1 MLVSLR
7 SAQGEGRK
15 KVMVSVTIDE
25 QSLEVEAGSTV
36 LQAAERLG
44 IEIPTFCYLKRL
56 PALAS
61 CRMCLVEIEGQR
73 RLQPS
78 CATAVTDGM
87 VVRTNTPLID
97 ETRSSMLDMLLANH
111 PLDCPI
117 CDKGGECEL
126 QDMVMAYGPRES
138 RFRDAKRVFHSEDIR
153 LSPVIIMNVNRCIQC
168 QRCVRMCEDVVGAV
182 ALGTIE
188 KGMDTAVTGFE
199 GSLASCDQCGN
210 CVEVCPVGALMS
222 FPYRY
227 KARPWDLVETDT
239 VCPHCGTGC
248 QLTVGTRKGEFMR
261 VRSKL
266 DEGLNRETLCVRG
279 RFGLDFVESQDRIK
293 RPMIR
298 RDGALVPV
306 SWDEAGDYLRLG
318 LSAVESKAAGGLA
331 SPRLPNEVLYQFQKL
346 MRTVFRTNNIDCS
359 SRWSTPFETLGPLV
373 AGFYTR
379 APLEEV
385 IGNDCVLVVGGNVT
399 DENPVTEYLLRDSA
413 RRRQTGLLMLSARP
427 SRLDADA
434 RVVVRVRPGGE
445 AASLAAVVAGLVAA
459 AGQALPRDVFADRG
473 ATSGGPE
480 ATAESNGPDRLVAAL
495 LEGRSVTV
503 LVSADLLRSPEARAT
518 SQQLR
523 NLLQLLRILGKDLAM
538 QFLFDRANQLGAW
551 DMGVLSAALPG
562 LRPVNDDA
570 ARTAL
575 VRAWGAEIPP
585 EPGADLD
592 AMLALCNEGRVGAL
606 YIAGSDPLMAYPD
619 RGFVKRALDAT
630 DLLIVQDTF
639 LTDTVGVADVVLPA
653 AGYGEE
659 TGTFTNNEGRIQK
672 VCKFREPAFEAR
684 GNLAIFDFVAALR
697 NQALQPSM
705 QGEIFREI
713 ARLVPAYQ
721 GLTDGLGADG
731 AFTTADPTP
740 PAGEFFAPPPNPN
753 AADRLMLV
761 TGNCLFHNG
770 YLSERSEILNT
781 VADDPYVEMSA
792 WDAAQLC
799 LSDRDQV
806 VVRSAQGE
814 LRAQLKV
821 NRHFP
826 PGLVFVPENY
836 RDLRLNSLMRRGE
849 YPCPV
854 EVQKAHAAFATG
866 VGARPENRGQGIAE
880 LPGSSP

>member
-1 MLVSLR
+1 
-7 SAQGEGRK
+7 
-15 KVMVSVTIDE
+15 MVSVTIDE

-248 QLTVGTRKGEFMR
+248 QLTVGTRKGEFVR
-261 VRSKL
+261 VRSKW

-518 SQQLR
+518 LQQLR

-551 DMGVLSAALPG
+551 DMGVPSAALPG

-721 GLTDGLGADG
+721 GLTDGFGADG

>member
-1 MLVSLR
+1 
-7 SAQGEGRK
+7 
-15 KVMVSVTIDE
+15 MVSITIDG
-25 QSLEVEAGSTV
+25 QTLEVEAGSTV
-36 LQAAERLG
+36 LQAAQRLG
-44 IEIPTFCYLKRL
+44 IDIPTFCYLKRL

-78 CATAVTDGM
+78 CATAVIDGM
-87 VVRTNTPLID
+87 VVRTNTPLIE

-126 QDMVMAYGPRES
+126 QDMVMAYGPRKS
-138 RFRDAKRVFHSEDIR
+138 RFRDDKRVFHSEDIR

-168 QRCVRMCEDVVGAV
+168 QRCVRMCEEVVGAV
-182 ALGTIE
+182 ALGTVE

-261 VRSKL
+261 VRSKW
-266 DEGLNRETLCVRG
+266 DEGVNRETLCVRG
-279 RFGLDFVESQDRIK
+279 RFGLDFISSRDRIR

-306 SWDEAGDYLRLG
+306 SWDEAGDYLCRR

-359 SRWSTPFETLGPLV
+359 TRWSTPFDILGPLV
-373 AGFYTR
+373 ASFYNR
-379 APLEEV
+379 APLDEV
-385 IGNDCVLVVGGNVT
+385 IGNDCVLIVGGNVT
-399 DENPVTEYLLRDSA
+399 EENPVTEYLLRDGA
-413 RRRQTGLLMLSARP
+413 RRRQTALLMLSARP

-434 RVVVRVRPGGE
+434 RTVVRVPPGGE
-445 AASLAAVVAGLVAA
+445 AACLAAVVGGLVAA
-459 AGQALPRDVFADRG
+459 AGQTLPGDALAHFGTTIARPA
-473 ATSGGPE
+473 A
-480 ATAESNGPDRLVAAL
+480 SNGSDGPDRLAAAL
-495 LEGRSVTV
+495 GEGRSVTV
-503 LVSADLLRSPEARAT
+503 LVSVDLLRSPEARAT
-518 SQQLR
+518 LQQLN
-523 NLLQLLRILGKDLAM
+523 NLLLVLRLLGKDPAM
-538 QFLFDRANQLGAW
+538 QFLFDRANQMGAW
-551 DMGVLSAALPG
+551 DMGVLPAALPG
-562 LRPVNDDA
+562 LRAIHDDA
-570 ARTAL
+570 VRTAL
-575 VRAWGAEIPP
+575 ARNWGAEIPS
-585 EPGADLD
+585 EPGAGLD
-592 AMLALCNEGRVGAL
+592 AMLELCVSGRMGAL
-606 YIAGSDPLMAYPD
+606 YIAGADPLIAYPD
-619 RGFVKRALDAT
+619 RDFVTRALDAT
-630 DLLIVQDTF
+630 DLLIVQDAF
-639 LTDTVGVADVVLPA
+639 LTDTAGMAEVVLPA

-659 TGTFTNNEGRIQK
+659 SGTFTNNEGRTQR
-672 VCKFREPAFEAR
+672 VRKFREPAFEAK

-697 NQALQPSM
+697 NQALRPST
-705 QGEIFREI
+705 QGEIFDEI
-713 ARLVPAYQ
+713 ARLVPAYHA
-721 GLTDGLGADG
+721 LTPEALAVDG
-731 AFTTADPTP
+731 AFTKAAPTP
-740 PAGEFFAPPPNPN
+740 PGGELFAPPPAPK
-753 AADRLMLV
+753 AVDRLVLV

-792 WDAAQLC
+792 EDAAKLG
-799 LSDRDQV
+799 LADRDQV

-814 LRAQLKV
+814 LTAKLKV
-821 NRHFP
+821 NKRFP
-826 PGLVFVPENY
+826 GGLVFVPENY
-836 RDLRLNSLMRRGE
+836 RALRLNRLMRRGE

-854 EVQKAHAAFATG
+854 EVHQATAAARLTG
-866 VGARPENRGQGIAE
+866 SAPSPDDHGEGMAGR
-880 LPGSSP
+880 LP

>member
-1 MLVSLR
+1 
-7 SAQGEGRK
+7 
-15 KVMVSVTIDE
+15 MVSVTIDE
-25 QSLEVEAGSTV
+25 QTLEVEAGSTV

-78 CATAVTDGM
+78 CAAAVTDGM

-248 QLTVGTRKGEFMR
+248 QLTVGARKGEFMR
-261 VRSKL
+261 VRSKW
-266 DEGLNRETLCVRG
+266 EHGVNRETLCVRG
-279 RFGLDFVESQDRIK
+279 RFGLDFVGSRDRVK

-306 SWDEAGDYLRLG
+306 SWDEAGDYLRRR

-480 ATAESNGPDRLVAAL
+480 GTAESNGPDRLVAAL
-495 LEGRSVTV
+495 LEGRGVTV

-518 SQQLR
+518 LQQLR

-570 ARTAL
+570 ARTVL
-575 VRAWGAEIPP
+575 IRAWGAEIPP

-639 LTDTVGVADVVLPA
+639 LTDTVGLADVVLPA

-659 TGTFTNNEGRIQK
+659 SGTFTNNEGRIQA
-672 VCKFREPAFEAR
+672 VRKFREPAFEAR
-684 GNLAIFDFVAALR
+684 GNLAILDFVAALR
-697 NQALQPSM
+697 NQAMQPSM

-721 GLTDGLGADG
+721 GLTQDGLGADG

-792 WDAAQLC
+792 WDAAQLG

-806 VVRSAQGE
+806 IVRSTQGE

-826 PGLVFVPENY
+826 GGLVFVPENY

-866 VGARPENRGQGIAE
+866 VEARPESRGRGIAE